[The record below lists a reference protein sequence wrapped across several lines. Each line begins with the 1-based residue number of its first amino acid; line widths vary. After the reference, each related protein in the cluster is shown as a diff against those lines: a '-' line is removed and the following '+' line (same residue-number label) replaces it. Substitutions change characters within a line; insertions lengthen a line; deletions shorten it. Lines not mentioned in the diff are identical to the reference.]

1 MAWAGLG
8 VVDAQH
14 HYLSRC
20 CRCPASLFGPAGCC
34 RSPACLFLWREKKKS
49 MFVHTL
55 TPPARRGRA
64 SRNKERPMPLPGTV
78 VWVVFVLGLV
88 VGFFFVVACTH
99 TAVAC
104 EDEMSTALRRRSCRV
119 YTPAYTNLCVY
130 IGLYTCVCMPVS
142 VCMCLSCLYGC
153 VCLHAC
159 MHVGAAG

>member
-1 MAWAGLG
+1 MPSIIICLD

-14 HYLSRC
+14 HYLARLGVVEAQLAFFC
-20 CRCPASLFGPAGCC
+20 G
-34 RSPACLFLWREKKKS
+34 EKKKNQCS
-49 MFVHTL
+49 CTPSQYPCLM
-55 TPPARRGRA
+55 PPARRGRA